1 MWIWIGMIMAAVS
14 LSACAT
20 REDIMKNYEE
30 HVISTDGVN
39 LHEARAIAQRKIITV
54 EEKRNYKITAPAV
67 LNNSASNAY
76 DDYWFVVFGRN
87 WLSPISSDENAK
99 TYTQL
104 KESQYLVVID
114 KTDGQIVFSGEY
126 FPRRSPDFNWVF
138 EERQPW
144 RERVNPPAG
153 IPSK

>member
-1 MWIWIGMIMAAVS
+1 MWIWIGMIMAALS
-14 LSACAT
+14 LSDCAT

-30 HVISTDGVN
+30 RVIFTDGVN
-39 LHEARAIAQRKIITV
+39 LQEAKIVAQRKIIAV

-76 DDYWFVVFGRN
+76 EDYWFVVFGRN
-87 WLSPISSDENAK
+87 WLSPISTDENAK

-114 KTDGQIVFSGEY
+114 KTEGQIFFSGEY
-126 FPRRSPDFNWVF
+126 FPKRSPDFNWVF